1 MGGYWENKNFALSVF
16 GLTTKNII
24 FVSLCDCSKTNII
37 LSWDQFVFGL
47 WTKILGKK
55 LGRKL
60 VFLSQDNNLPIF
72 GKQVRAHFWKTH
84 HSWRHCFTS
93 LTFENVVLWPFFTL
107 SRHDFFLSYDK
118 IFFVSRGFWLTTG
131 HNTLTPRPGTLL
143 TEHCLLY
150 VHCWTFWEL

>member
-1 MGGYWENKNFALSVF
+1 MGGYWENK
-16 GLTTKNII
+16 KI
-24 FVSLCDCSKTNII
+24 CSKCFW
-37 LSWDQFVFGL
+37 SYDQKYYLCVSVRLFEDKYYFVLGPICF
-47 WTKILGKK
+47 WSVDKNLGKK
-55 LGRKL
+55 AWEKAC
-60 VFLSQDNNLPIF
+60 FLSQDNNLPIF

-93 LTFENVVLWPFFTL
+93 LTFENVVLWPFFTP

-131 HNTLTPRPGTLL
+131 HNTLTLRPGTLL
-143 TEHCLLY
+143 TEHWLLY